1 MKRSVIGRHAWA
13 LAVLAGAATGGCEGG
28 PFALP
33 DLFPGAAETAADAAP
48 ALPVPGA
55 DDDYPLLAAMPDAAP
70 ATTPLE
76 QRQRILERLVAA
88 RDRVHAAAAAG
99 PAAPPAVPS
108 PAAVPSPG
116 APPPPAAA
124 PASADG
130 AAHVGVI
137 QYLHGSARLS
147 THDKAV
153 LARIAEEQRARAA
166 VVRVVGHASARAK
179 GGAARAQVL
188 NFRIALARARVVAH
202 ELARLGVPADRIIVE
217 SKADD
222 DPAWSNSTP
231 LGEAANRRTDIYL
244 VAPSAL
250 R

>member
-33 DLFPGAAETAADAAP
+33 NPFPGAAGTAAEAAP

-55 DDDYPLLAAMPDAAP
+55 EGDYPLLAAMPDAAP

-76 QRQRILERLVAA
+76 QRQRILELLVAA
-88 RDRVHAAAAAG
+88 RDRAHAAAAAS

-108 PAAVPSPG
+108 PSAVPT
-116 APPPPAAA
+116 PAAA

-166 VVRVVGHASARAK
+166 DVRVVGHASARAK

-202 ELARLGVPADRIIVE
+202 ELARLGVPANRIIVE

>member
-1 MKRSVIGRHAWA
+1 MRRSVIGCRAWA

-33 DLFPGAAETAADAAP
+33 NPFSGAAGTAPEVVLAP
-48 ALPVPGA
+48 PVPGA
-55 DDDYPLLAAMPDAAP
+55 EDDYPLLAAMPDAAP
-70 ATTPLE
+70 ATTPVE
-76 QRQRILERLVAA
+76 QRQRILELLMAA
-88 RDRVHAAAAAG
+88 RDRAHAAAAAS

-108 PAAVPSPG
+108 PAAVP
-116 APPPPAAA
+116 APAA

-202 ELARLGVPADRIIVE
+202 ELARLGVPANRIIVE

-222 DPAWSNSTP
+222 DPAWSNTTP

-244 VAPSAL
+244 VAPPAL

>member
-1 MKRSVIGRHAWA
+1 MRRSVIGCHAWA

-33 DLFPGAAETAADAAP
+33 NPFSGAAGP
-48 ALPVPGA
+48 ASEVALTPPVPGA
-55 DDDYPLLAAMPDAAP
+55 EDDYPLLAAIPDAAP
-70 ATTPLE
+70 ATTPVD
-76 QRQRILERLVAA
+76 QRQRILELLVAA
-88 RDRVHAAAAAG
+88 RDRAHAAAAAS
-99 PAAPPAVPS
+99 PAAPPAAPS
-108 PAAVPSPG
+108 PAAVP
-116 APPPPAAA
+116 APAAA

-166 VVRVVGHASARAK
+166 DVRVVGHASARAK

-202 ELARLGVPADRIIVE
+202 ELARLGVPANRIIVE

-222 DPAWSNSTP
+222 DPAWSNTTP

-244 VAPSAL
+244 VAPPAL

>member
-33 DLFPGAAETAADAAP
+33 NPFPGAAGTAADV
-48 ALPVPGA
+48 ALVPPPPPPGA
-55 DDDYPLLAAMPDAAP
+55 EGDYPLLAAMPDAAP

-76 QRQRILERLVAA
+76 QRQRILELLVAA
-88 RDRVHAAAAAG
+88 RDRAHAAAAAS
-99 PAAPPAVPS
+99 PAAPPVVPP
-108 PAAVPSPG
+108 PAAVPS
-116 APPPPAAA
+116 PAAA

-153 LARIAEEQRARAA
+153 IARIAEEQRARAA

-202 ELARLGVPADRIIVE
+202 ELARLGVPANRIIVE